1 MTQCVASRNS
11 RDKVARKILFYVVA
25 NIGLLFRDLWE
36 LQERGNVQ
44 SPSKPFAKLRRPQR
58 KKNTSFAVGFG
69 WASNEYF
76 IRRHL
81 KKMSRLNWIQKGG
94 KSTSG
99 NVLRKPGSK

>member
-1 MTQCVASRNS
+1 MAQCVASWNS

-58 KKNTSFAVGFG
+58 KK
-69 WASNEYF
+69 
-76 IRRHL
+76 IRVL
-81 KKMSRLNWIQKGG
+81 LWVLGG
-94 KSTSG
+94 PPM
-99 NVLRKPGSK
+99 NIL

>member
-1 MTQCVASRNS
+1 MAQCVASRNS

-58 KKNTSFAVGFG
+58 KKK
-69 WASNEYF
+69 
-76 IRRHL
+76 IRVL
-81 KKMSRLNWIQKGG
+81 LWVLGG
-94 KSTSG
+94 PRM
-99 NVLRKPGSK
+99 NIL